1 MLTRFVRTQLAIF
14 VTVSVIGVTAMALF
28 YVQVPTLLGIGRYTV
43 TLELPS
49 TGGLYR
55 FSNVTVRGVQVG
67 KVTDIAMTH
76 SGPRATLSLSTS
88 PRVPA
93 DLHAEVRSVSAV
105 GEQYV
110 DLQPR
115 TDKGPYLGNG
125 SVIPAEDVS
134 VPQKVGPMLDQV
146 SALLGSVPQ
155 ERIADLLDETSQ
167 ALDGSSYD
175 LGSLIDSSAAIS
187 ADLADN
193 ADPAARLIDDSAPL
207 LDGQLQTTDA
217 VRQWADNLAGITR
230 QIDDNDAAVRN
241 ILQSGPGAADETA
254 RLLSDLQPTLP
265 VLLANLTTVGQIAL
279 PYNPGV
285 EQLLVLF
292 PPYVAALQGFA
303 LPWNNPTGWPLGDF
317 TATSGDPPACTVG
330 FLPPS
335 EWRSPADYTEI
346 DTPDDLY
353 CKLPQDSPLAV
364 RGARNT
370 PCMEQPGKRAPT
382 VEMCNSDRPYYPLSL
397 RQHALGPNPI
407 DPNQIAQGIPPD
419 SRILPGEGLYGPIEG
434 TPMPPGAAPVPAPID
449 QGSGES
455 APPAPPVI
463 PPGPVPA
470 APPGVP
476 PGPVPAAPPA
486 IPPGPVPAA
495 PSAHTTDDA
504 SSSPSMSYAQYDPAT
519 GRYVTADGRTY
530 RQADLA
536 GPGTARTWQD
546 LFPT

>member
-14 VTVSVIGVTAMALF
+14 VTVSVIGVAAMALF

-115 TDKGPYLGNG
+115 TDAGPFLGNG
-125 SVIPAEDVS
+125 SVIPADEVS

-217 VRQWADNLAGITR
+217 VRQWAENLAGITR
-230 QIDDNDAAVRN
+230 QIDENDAAVRN

-279 PYNPGV
+279 TYNPGV

-346 DTPDDLY
+346 ETPDDLY

-434 TPMPPGAAPVPAPID
+434 TPMPPGAAPVPAPAD
-449 QGSGES
+449 PGSGES

-476 PGPVPAAPPA
+476 PGPVPAAPSA

>member
-14 VTVSVIGVTAMALF
+14 VTVSVIGVAAMALF

-115 TDKGPYLGNG
+115 TDAGPFLGNG
-125 SVIPAEDVS
+125 SVIPADEVS

-217 VRQWADNLAGITR
+217 VRQWAENLAGITR
-230 QIDDNDAAVRN
+230 QIDENDAAVRN

-279 PYNPGV
+279 TYNPGV

-346 DTPDDLY
+346 ETPDDLY

-434 TPMPPGAAPVPAPID
+434 TPMPPGAAPVPAPAD
-449 QGSGES
+449 PGSGES

-470 APPGVP
+470 APPGV
-476 PGPVPAAPPA
+476 AL
-486 IPPGPVPAA
+486 IPI
-495 PSAHTTDDA
+495 
-504 SSSPSMSYAQYDPAT
+504 
-519 GRYVTADGRTY
+519 
-530 RQADLA
+530 
-536 GPGTARTWQD
+536 
-546 LFPT
+546 

>member
-279 PYNPGV
+279 TYNPGV